1 MEVTEQKELLK
12 NLANKGFWVSANG
25 KQLINIK
32 DMTATQLSKLCNSL
46 HEAIEKK
53 SDDPIRLDYYDD
65 LLLPVSVELLAREKK
80 KKYLKK
86 QSNLE
91 QEREEKT
98 VNKQSN
104 QNNKNNPN
112 NQDLEIIVMDVKN
125 QDEVNKEIYNLLHG
139 KLQAEKDYDVK
150 GKAREIIKNKEA
162 PMMPKLMAHLLI
174 KSFEEEFG
182 KDEKQFENDKKD

>member
-1 MEVTEQKELLK
+1 MIKNGSNRTKKLLK
-12 NLANKGFWVSANG
+12 KLLKELANKGFWVSANG
-25 KQLINIK
+25 EQLINIK

-65 LLLPVSVELLAREKK
+65 LLLPVSVELLSREKK

-86 QSNLE
+86 QAKLE

-98 VNKQSN
+98 VNKQNN
-104 QNNKNNPN
+104 QN
-112 NQDLEIIVMDVKN
+112 LEIIVMDVKN

-139 KLQAEKDYDVK
+139 KVQAEKDYDVK
-150 GKAREIIKNKEA
+150 DKAREILKSKET

-182 KDEKQFENDKKD
+182 NDEED